1 MYATESGKPDT
12 TASFPNGWALK
23 KVILKEPFGYVF
35 IPYKIGAIVKARL
48 RIVFENRANWLLHI
62 LREIMREE
70 SGYLPLIR

>member
-35 IPYKIGAIVKARL
+35 IPYKIGAIIKAKQQ
-48 RIVFENRANWLLHI
+48 IVFENRAN
-62 LREIMREE
+62 
-70 SGYLPLIR
+70 